1 METLIETVVPLIL
14 VFVAGYM
21 LGGHQ
26 AIDTVTDKIIE
37 DPEGFVNLVKNAKG
51 ERSETLELHKDK
63 GVIYCFGKNKGFLA
77 QAEDM
82 HTLAQRI
89 REALPDSAYFIPA
102 QKDFTTD
109 ELYNLAKL
117 LQKTVDNTTTS

>member
-14 VFVAGYM
+14 VFVAGYT

-37 DPEGFVNLVKNAKG
+37 DPEGFVNLVKKAKG
-51 ERSETLELHKDK
+51 EQKETLELRRDN
-63 GVIYCFGKNKGFLA
+63 GVIYCFGSNKGFLA
-77 QAEDM
+77 QAEDLD
-82 HTLAQRI
+82 TLAQRI
-89 REALPDSAYFIPA
+89 CEALPNTGYFIPA

-117 LQKTVDNTTTS
+117 LQKNVDNTTTT

>member
-26 AIDTVTDKIIE
+26 AIDTVTDKIIA
-37 DPEGFVNLVKNAKG
+37 DPEGFINLVKNAKG
-51 ERSETLELHKDK
+51 ENKETLELRRDK
-63 GVIYCFGKNKGFLA
+63 GVIYCFGSNKGFLA
-77 QAEDM
+77 QAEDLD
-82 HTLAQRI
+82 TLALRI
-89 REALPDSAYFIPA
+89 REALPNTGYIIPA
-102 QKDFTTD
+102 QKDFSTD

-117 LQKTVDNTTTS
+117 LQKTVDNA

>member
-1 METLIETVVPLIL
+1 MEIIEPIVMCAI
-14 VFVAGYM
+14 VFVVGYI
-21 LGGHQ
+21 LGQHH

-51 ERSETLELHKDK
+51 EHKETLELHRDK
-63 GVIYCFGKNKGFLA
+63 GVIYCFGRNKGFLA
-77 QAEDM
+77 QAEDLY
-82 HTLAQRI
+82 TLALRI
-89 REALPDSAYFIPA
+89 REALPNTGYIIPA
-102 QKDFTTD
+102 QKDFSTD

>member
-1 METLIETVVPLIL
+1 MEFIEPIVMCAI
-14 VFVAGYM
+14 VFIVGYM
-21 LGGHQ
+21 LGQHH
-26 AIDTVTDKIIE
+26 AIDTVTDKIIA

-51 ERSETLELHKDK
+51 ERSETLELYKDK
-63 GVIYCFGKNKGFLA
+63 GLIYCFGKNKGFLA
-77 QAEDM
+77 QAEDI

-109 ELYNLAKL
+109 ELYDLAKL
-117 LQKTVDNTTTS
+117 LQKNVDNTTTT